1 MSTEQVEVPDG
12 YTLFPY
18 FVKTED
24 AELAIDCFASKVK
37 VKYEK
42 DDDGNDTDVELFTVA
57 QRAKQ
62 RITRILNKQIAR
74 YQKELV
80 KAAALEA
87 ANIKTNVVS

>member
-1 MSTEQVEVPDG
+1 MSTEQVEVPEG

-24 AELAIDCFASKVK
+24 ADLAIGCFASKVK
-37 VKYEK
+37 IKYIK
-42 DDDGNDTDVELFTVA
+42 DDDGNDTDVELYTPS

-62 RITRILNKQIAR
+62 RITKILNKRIAR

-80 KAAALEA
+80 KTAALKT

>member
-1 MSTEQVEVPDG
+1 MAIEQVEVPKG

-24 AELAIDCFASKVK
+24 ADLAIGCFASTVK
-37 VKYEK
+37 TEYVK
-42 DDDGNDTDVELFTVA
+42 DDDGKDTEVELYTDA

-62 RITRILNKQIAR
+62 RITKILNKQIVR

-87 ANIKTNVVS
+87 ANIKTCVVS

>member
-1 MSTEQVEVPDG
+1 MATEQVEVPDG

-24 AELAIDCFASKVK
+24 AELAISCFASKVK
-37 VKYEK
+37 IKYAK
-42 DDDGNDTDVELFTVA
+42 DDDGNDTDVELYTPA

-62 RITRILNKQIAR
+62 KITKILNKRIAR

-80 KAAALEA
+80 KVAALKT

>member
-24 AELAIDCFASKVK
+24 AELAIGCFASKVK

-62 RITRILNKQIAR
+62 TITKILNKQIAR
-74 YQKELV
+74 YQKKLV
-80 KAAALEA
+80 KAAALEV